1 MKNTHFSVTDF
12 NVLDLFFSELL
23 AEDST
28 RMATTGNAT
37 PTHPQTVP
45 NTCNTSNSRH
55 AEHVLAPNILRGESA
70 HQQTHIECM
79 SLASENHSET
89 TSKETYNTAT
99 SEPSTSSTTHAI
111 FNTFE
116 QQPQHNNKRKY
127 QEKSEKTKRKK
138 HVSED
143 EGSDSEE
150 DGVKR
155 ISSSATY
162 LELEP
167 SGNRKREIIISI
179 YKSKR
184 NKFGPRMSDE
194 KEFVK
199 KMKMVAN
206 VKENA
211 VSYVN
216 TKGFLTKQFLLPTCE
231 KTKVSLWVKFEGSD
245 EFFNVYC
252 QTGKGEILLMNLLTF
267 DRNNHIKNYN
277 HVNLNR
283 YSNAF
288 VKPECEFIEE

>member
-1 MKNTHFSVTDF
+1 MKNTHFSVTDS
-12 NVLDLFFSELL
+12 NVALDLFISELL
-23 AEDST
+23 ADDS
-28 RMATTGNAT
+28 RMA
-37 PTHPQTVP
+37 THPQTVP
-45 NTCNTSNSRH
+45 NTCDTSNCPH
-55 AEHVLAPNILRGESA
+55 AY
-70 HQQTHIECM
+70 
-79 SLASENHSET
+79 ENHSTTT
-89 TSKETYNTAT
+89 TSKETCNTAT
-99 SEPSTSSTTHAI
+99 IEPSNTSSTTSTS
-111 FNTFE
+111 FNTCE

-127 QEKSEKTKRKK
+127 DQAKSEKTKRKK

-184 NKFGPRMSDE
+184 NQFGPRMSDE

-199 KMKMVAN
+199 KMKMIAN